1 MIYQSYV
8 HYFCRLVKMFR
19 QPIIL
24 CTRSHTAGRM
34 VVTKCHGNGPFQQC
48 FPQYTTDIYRCRDQA
63 SGTYLYTVNYFGS
76 LIQQQYPA
84 FLCRQITHQRIK
96 ILINITGAENDLTFF
111 SFFLL
116 SALSQFG
123 SRQNGDSFGR
133 TYSFIVTQ
141 FIYGSFALFI
151 QTIMIITQH
160 FTH

>member
-48 FPQYTTDIYRCRDQA
+48 FPQYTTDIHRCRGQS

-76 LIQQQYPA
+76 LVQVFTDVRYTKKDSEA
-84 FLCRQITHQRIK
+84 MS
-96 ILINITGAENDLTFF
+96 ENLWKVMKEQGFPD
-111 SFFLL
+111 
-116 SALSQFG
+116 G
-123 SRQNGDSFGR
+123 N
-133 TYSFIVTQ
+133 VV
-141 FIYGSFALFI
+141 
-151 QTIMIITQH
+151 
-160 FTH
+160 

>member
-76 LIQQQYPA
+76 LIQQQDPA

-111 SFFLL
+111 SFFFL

-123 SRQNGDSFGR
+123 SGQNRDSFAT
-133 TYSFIVTQ
+133 TYSSIVTQ
-141 FIYGSFALFI
+141 FIYGGFAQFI